1 MIALLCSWVLNE
13 GAFCFLCHSFFFPLV
28 ARPVEWLGS
37 IQQETGAT
45 QLLAVA
51 AAAGTVRDTRAA
63 NEPKKENY
71 YLESIYNIVLH
82 ESSCEHWGSISAK
95 INKGPG
101 YLKDYIGIDI
111 HPHPWRGSNLHIH
124 DDPDYNVHTSLCSTV
139 YLSNPRNFYLLLGI
153 RLAVESIT
161 SDELRVI
168 HHPAQLMLASCC
180 SEYWPVKLVKGKLN
194 SPNHQTAA
202 GSNGL
207 IFIF

>member
-1 MIALLCSWVLNE
+1 MIALLFSWVLND

-28 ARPVEWLGS
+28 AKPVEWLGS

-51 AAAGTVRDTRAA
+51 AGMVRDTRAA

-82 ESSCEHWGSISAK
+82 ESSREHWGSISAK

-111 HPHPWRGSNLHIH
+111 HPHPWRGTNLHIH

-139 YLSNPRNFYLLLGI
+139 YLSNPRKFYLLLGI

-168 HHPAQLMLASCC
+168 HHPAQPMLSSSC
-180 SEYWPVKLVKGKLN
+180 SEYWPVKLVKGKIELTYSSDSCWIN
-194 SPNHQTAA
+194 WTC
-202 GSNGL
+202 
-207 IFIF
+207 FIF

>member
-28 ARPVEWLGS
+28 ARPVAWLGL
-37 IQQETGAT
+37 IQQETG
-45 QLLAVA
+45 
-51 AAAGTVRDTRAA
+51 
-63 NEPKKENY
+63 
-71 YLESIYNIVLH
+71 SIYNIVLH
-82 ESSCEHWGSISAK
+82 ESSREHWGSISAK

-124 DDPDYNVHTSLCSTV
+124 DDPGYNVHTSLCSTV

-168 HHPAQLMLASCC
+168 HHPPQLMLSSCC
-180 SEYWPVKLVKGKLN
+180 PEYWPVKLVKGKIEL
-194 SPNHQTAA
+194 T
-202 GSNGL
+202 
-207 IFIF
+207 